1 MSRATLA
8 LDRRALEQ
16 FIVLDPNPPSH
27 LRTTRHF
34 KAQCHQGPFQE
45 RRSHYLTLL
54 CLAFFFWPSCD
65 CLSTDSTS
73 TPCSRLAGHNASAS
87 KSTRDALYGID
98 RNNVIVTT
106 HVDTDGQVTNLR
118 LSYGWWKIVE
128 GCELDVGLFFCYN
141 ACSSVWWKLVQAS
154 NSPKQLALLASI
166 FSWMNHI
173 QLS

>member
-54 CLAFFFWPSCD
+54 CLAFFFG
-65 CLSTDSTS
+65 
-73 TPCSRLAGHNASAS
+73 RL
-87 KSTRDALYGID
+87 
-98 RNNVIVTT
+98 VIACPRILLQL
-106 HVDTDGQVTNLR
+106 HVPVLQGTM
-118 LSYGWWKIVE
+118 
-128 GCELDVGLFFCYN
+128 
-141 ACSSVWWKLVQAS
+141 
-154 NSPKQLALLASI
+154 LLLQRAPGTLCTASI
-166 FSWMNHI
+166 GTT
-173 QLS
+173 